1 MERSVCR
8 QDPIGSETDDESK
21 TDFIAVGPHHT
32 AIGLTAASWH
42 NDAIGFKWASGH
54 HASGRGTGT
63 GEMINANRTVELQ
76 RHEDF
81 GFNPLLPH
89 ETRPITL
96 VGQRTRTGLKREVT
110 ERCPPV
116 PGVYGILDRTGT
128 LIYVGK
134 SKSLRHRLL
143 SYFQS
148 SSRPEKSGRIIESA
162 RAVQWE
168 TQPSEF
174 AALLREQHLIRKFR
188 PRWNVQGIPERQ
200 RPIYLCLG
208 RQPAVYFFISSKPPN
223 DLIACEGPFYGAARM
238 NRAVDVL
245 NQFFKLRDCSQRTP
259 FYFTDQLS
267 LFDVERRPGC
277 LRYETGTCM
286 GPCAAA
292 CSRAAYDA
300 QVNAAQSFLDGFND
314 EPLVALRD
322 AMEIAS
328 ANLQYELAG
337 RRLLDSKSLEYLY
350 KKLTY
355 LAEVRRGYSFIY
367 PVRGYD
373 HCHLWY
379 LIRAGEVA
387 DVIPA
392 PGCEETFGAMRQR
405 IEDWSAQTRNP
416 FDRGHG
422 RHGHT
427 LNLVASWFRNNR
439 QELDTTFPPHQAA
452 QRLGL
457 EPAGGDQQPA
467 KRKRTKRAG

>member
-1 MERSVCR
+1 
-8 QDPIGSETDDESK
+8 
-21 TDFIAVGPHHT
+21 
-32 AIGLTAASWH
+32 
-42 NDAIGFKWASGH
+42 
-54 HASGRGTGT
+54 
-63 GEMINANRTVELQ
+63 MINANWAAELQ
-76 RHEDF
+76 RHEGF
-81 GFNPLLPH
+81 GSNPLLPH

-96 VGQRTRTGLKREVT
+96 VSQKTRSGLKREVT

-116 PGVYGILDRTGT
+116 PGVYGILDRSGA

-162 RAVQWE
+162 RGVQWE

-208 RQPAVYFFISSKPPN
+208 RQPAVYFFTSSKPPK

-238 NRAVDVL
+238 NRAVDAL

-292 CSRAAYDA
+292 CSRTAYDI

-314 EPLVALRD
+314 EPLIALRD
-322 AMEIAS
+322 SMEIAS
-328 ANLQYELAG
+328 SNRQYELAAK
-337 RRLLDSKSLEYLY
+337 RLVDYKSLEYLY

-392 PGCEETFGAMRQR
+392 PACEETFGAVRER
-405 IEDWSAQTRNP
+405 IEDWSAQTGNP

-439 QELDTTFPPHQAA
+439 QELDTTFPPHKAA
-452 QRLGL
+452 ERLGL
-457 EPAGGDQQPA
+457 EPQCSSHEPV

>member
-1 MERSVCR
+1 
-8 QDPIGSETDDESK
+8 
-21 TDFIAVGPHHT
+21 
-32 AIGLTAASWH
+32 
-42 NDAIGFKWASGH
+42 
-54 HASGRGTGT
+54 
-63 GEMINANRTVELQ
+63 MINANWAVDLQ
-76 RHEDF
+76 RHEGF

-96 VGQRTRTGLKREVT
+96 VGQKTRTGLKREVT
-110 ERCPPV
+110 ERCPTV
-116 PGVYGILDRTGT
+116 PGVYGILDRTGA

-208 RQPAVYFFISSKPPN
+208 RQPAVYFFTSSKPPN

-267 LFDVERRPGC
+267 LFDVQRRPGC
-277 LRYETGTCM
+277 LRFETGTCM

-337 RRLLDSKSLEYLY
+337 RRLLDYKSLEYLY

-387 DVIPA
+387 DVIAA

-457 EPAGGDQQPA
+457 APACSDQHPA